1 MNALSASFVRF
12 ARAFTAARMTRKVIT
27 LIISLS
33 LWAASDRACGD
44 SLAWL
49 VEEPVS
55 EANGN
60 TGVMGT
66 EFVPAV
72 DVYVTALGY
81 YDDTF
86 ASPDGLDAQHK
97 VGVFVLETQELVAF
111 AVVPAGTTA
120 PKRNHFR
127 FVPVSPTRLSA
138 ETAYVI
144 AAVADGDKGHNVA
157 AGSSLTVDPA
167 IAIGA
172 WRAGSYSTF
181 SFPDIVVQTPNNFM
195 GATFEF
201 SLTPPPP
208 AEEPA
213 WYLVPGSSANG
224 NIGVFGTGFTPQT
237 DISVTALGWY
247 DDTYVSEDGLV
258 AAHQVGIFEIATED
272 LIVSATV
279 PAGTGTLK
287 IDHFRFVPIAPTELS
302 AGTEYVVAGVA
313 TVDFG
318 RNVTPGVKMII
329 NQAIALGAWRSRY
342 SLVFGFPDVVSTAEA
357 RYMGPSFLFEATDPT
372 RDSDGDGVADPQDEC
387 PDTIAGVEV
396 DEVGCPPLIPGD
408 LDRDGDVDLD
418 DFAIFVGCFVG
429 AGTPADPDCAIRAK

>member
-1 MNALSASFVRF
+1 
-12 ARAFTAARMTRKVIT
+12 MTRKVIT
-27 LIISLS
+27 LILSLS
-33 LWAASDRACGD
+33 LWAVSNRAYGD
-44 SLAWL
+44 DLAWL
-49 VEEPVS
+49 VEKPVS

-72 DVYVTALGY
+72 DVYITTLGY

-86 ASPDGLDAQHK
+86 ASPDGLAAQHK

-111 AVVPAGTTA
+111 AVVPAGTDA

-138 ETAYVI
+138 ETTYVI
-144 AAVADGDKGHNVA
+144 AAVADGDKGHIVTE
-157 AGSSLTVDPA
+157 GSSLTVDPA

-172 WRAGSYSTF
+172 WRADSHSIF
-181 SFPDIVVQTPNNFM
+181 SFPDDVLPASTNFM

-213 WYLVPGSSANG
+213 WYLVPGSSANS
-224 NIGVFGTGFTPQT
+224 NTGVFGTGFTPQA
-237 DISVTALGWY
+237 DISVTALGWF
-247 DDTYVSEDGLV
+247 DDTYVSEDGLA

-272 LIVSATV
+272 LIVSAIV

-287 IDHFRFVPIAPTELS
+287 IDHFRFIPIAPIELS

-318 RNVTPGVKMII
+318 RNVTPGVNMIV
-329 NQAIALGAWRSRY
+329 NEAITLGARRARY
-342 SLVFGFPDVVSTAEA
+342 SLVFGFPDVVSTAET
-357 RYMGPSFLFEATDPT
+357 RYMGPSFLFEVIDPN
-372 RDSDGDGVADPQDEC
+372 RDTDGDGVADPQDEC

-408 LDRDGDVDLD
+408 FDRDGDVDLD

-429 AGTPADPDCAIRAK
+429 AGTPGDPDCAIRAR

>member
-1 MNALSASFVRF
+1 MKALSASFVRS
-12 ARAFTAARMTRKVIT
+12 ARAFIAAKRTCKVTT
-27 LIISLS
+27 LVMSLS
-33 LWAASDRACGD
+33 LWAASGRAHAD
-44 SLAWL
+44 DLAWL
-49 VEEPVS
+49 VEKPVR

-60 TGVMGT
+60 TGLMGT
-66 EFVPAV
+66 EFTPAV

-86 ASPDGLDAQHK
+86 VSPDGLAAPHK

-111 AVVPAGTTA
+111 AAVPAGTTTT
-120 PKRNHFR
+120 KRNHFR

-138 ETAYVI
+138 ETTYVI
-144 AAVADGDKGHNVA
+144 AAVADGDEGHNVT

-167 IAIGA
+167 IAIGG
-172 WRAGSYSTF
+172 WRVGSYSTF
-181 SFPDIVVQTPNNFM
+181 SFPDNVLPTSTNFM

-213 WYLVPGSSANG
+213 WYLVPGSYANS
-224 NIGVFGTGFTPQT
+224 NTGVFGTGFTPQT
-237 DISVTALGWY
+237 DISVTALGWF
-247 DDTYVSEDGLV
+247 DDTYVSEDGLA

-279 PAGTGTLK
+279 PAGTETLK

-302 AGTEYVVAGVA
+302 AGTAYVVAGVA

-318 RNVTPGVKMII
+318 RNVTPGDSMIV
-329 NQAIALGAWRSRY
+329 NQAITLGARRARY
-342 SLVFGFPDVVSTAEA
+342 SYEFGFPDVISTAET
-357 RYMGPSFLFEATDPT
+357 RYMGPSFLFEVIDPN
-372 RDSDGDGVADPQDEC
+372 RDTDGDGVADPQDEC

-396 DEVGCPPLIPGD
+396 DEVGCPPPIPGD

-418 DFAIFVGCFVG
+418 DFAVFQGCLG
-429 AGTPADPDCAIRAK
+429 GTGTPADPNCAGRAE